1 MAEDPTLLVSKPG
14 STRTTVCEVV
24 TAIRRD
30 DAKGQQR
37 QVRDERLYTK
47 LSFFHRSCLFHC
59 LNHWTPI
66 DVNSNQQRP
75 ASRA

>member
-1 MAEDPTLLVSKPG
+1 LYAE
-14 STRTTVCEVV
+14 
-24 TAIRRD
+24 
-30 DAKGQQR
+30 
-37 QVRDERLYTK
+37 
-47 LSFFHRSCLFHC
+47 LSFFHQSCLFHC